1 MGNAEIPFLLY
12 MILQVMKSGK
22 RGSRGVLM
30 RFGGSWKVFPKKI
43 KKILNNY

>member
-30 RFGGSWKVFPKKI
+30 RFGGAWKSFSKKN
-43 KKILNNY
+43 KKNLK